1 LRPAKANS
9 SEDAISIKTTRAKTT
24 GGVAQAVECL
34 LCKLK
39 VLSSNPSPT
48 KKFFE
53 SLPCHLSIQQHTKGT
68 KTLAFLKQHSTWQ
81 MQTTSNKQRNDTQKS
96 RVKKEEEKEQD
107 QSVAVFCSVV
117 REGLSDI
124 QAKKL

>member
-1 LRPAKANS
+1 
-9 SEDAISIKTTRAKTT
+9 
-24 GGVAQAVECL
+24 
-34 LCKLK
+34 
-39 VLSSNPSPT
+39 
-48 KKFFE
+48 
-53 SLPCHLSIQQHTKGT
+53 
-68 KTLAFLKQHSTWQ
+68 